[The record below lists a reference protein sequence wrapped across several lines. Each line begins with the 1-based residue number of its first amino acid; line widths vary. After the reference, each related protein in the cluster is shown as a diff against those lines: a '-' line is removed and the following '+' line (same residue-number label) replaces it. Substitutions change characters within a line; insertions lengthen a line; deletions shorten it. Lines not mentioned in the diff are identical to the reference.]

1 MGFDRVKKREKE
13 SLRNSINPRCIT
25 VFTEQRQCIL
35 PKGFFG
41 ERQVRKSEAFTG
53 KSPPQRRPKM
63 SGMSSSETLKF
74 SRSID
79 VYVVEKTLFRNI
91 GSAEIRLHD
100 DVSETVI
107 SPS

>member
-1 MGFDRVKKREKE
+1 MYHCFYGAAAMHSPKRLFRRTASKEIRSFYGKK
-13 SLRNSINPRCIT
+13 
-25 VFTEQRQCIL
+25 
-35 PKGFFG
+35 
-41 ERQVRKSEAFTG
+41 
-53 KSPPQRRPKM
+53 PPQRQPKM

-100 DVSETVI
+100 DVSEAVI